1 MKGHVYI
8 SCKVSTIKLPIIIAF
23 LPELFKKQIK
33 KYIVKIYKIDKTN

>member
-8 SCKVSTIKLPIIIAF
+8 SCKVSTIKLPIAF

-33 KYIVKIYKIDKTN
+33 KYTVKIYKIDKTN